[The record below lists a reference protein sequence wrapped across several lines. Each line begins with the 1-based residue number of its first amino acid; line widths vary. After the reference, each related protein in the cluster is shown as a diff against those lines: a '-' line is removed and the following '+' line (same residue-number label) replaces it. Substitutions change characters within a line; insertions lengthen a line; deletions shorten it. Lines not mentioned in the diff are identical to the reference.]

1 MAFFGLD
8 GVHGAQGD
16 PATAPPFSL
25 LLAHETR
32 AGQPVF
38 VFAILV
44 GWQPF
49 VADRLLQV
57 ARSAG
62 CARRAVPGVP
72 EAPPAVICPEDR
84 AVLRDESASEKQ
96 LPARLTRA
104 VPAFSHGPHPVSSRR
119 KPAQRNGAAEGS
131 SPSRSTRSSCWRGNG
146 APGSAVTAGETA
158 PYTEATRGRETLPA
172 SPHRQEASD
181 GACTR
186 ALPR

>member
-1 MAFFGLD
+1 MQLDSQGFFRYESCMAFFGLD

-32 AGQPVF
+32 AGQPVSF
-38 VFAILV
+38 FAILV

-49 VADRLLQV
+49 VANRLLQV

-72 EAPPAVICPEDR
+72 EAPPAVICPESR
-84 AVLRDESASEKQ
+84 EVLRDESASEKQ

-104 VPAFSHGPHPVSSRR
+104 VPAFS
-119 KPAQRNGAAEGS
+119 
-131 SPSRSTRSSCWRGNG
+131 
-146 APGSAVTAGETA
+146 
-158 PYTEATRGRETLPA
+158 YTEAIRGRETLPA

>member
-1 MAFFGLD
+1 MQLDSQGFFRYESCMAFFGLD

-49 VADRLLQV
+49 VANRLLQV
-57 ARSAG
+57 ARSVG

-72 EAPPAVICPEDR
+72 EAPPAVICPESR
-84 AVLRDESASEKQ
+84 EVLRDESASEKQ

-104 VPAFSHGPHPVSSRR
+104 VPAFS
-119 KPAQRNGAAEGS
+119 
-131 SPSRSTRSSCWRGNG
+131 
-146 APGSAVTAGETA
+146 
-158 PYTEATRGRETLPA
+158 YTEATRGRETLPA